1 MSVLDGAADDST
13 AVRVALRIRPQGAR
27 EKLELCRIC
36 TAVTPGEP
44 QVTIGGDR
52 SFTYDFVFDQ
62 PTPQN
67 TVYEKCVESLVDGTF
82 AGFNATVL
90 AYGQTGSGKTYT
102 MGTAF
107 DLTSSISEDEIG
119 IIPRAM
125 QHLFTSIEA
134 RKRDAKEHGL
144 IEPIFDVAVQFIEL
158 YNEDIVD
165 LLADDRSTSGG
176 LRIHETANG
185 EIFLNGVTSQ
195 PVSSPQETLA
205 VLKNGALNRTTAST
219 NMNEQSSRSH
229 AIFTMMIKQQR
240 VVVIDKPPCDSQEE
254 EPADVENT
262 CAANA
267 PSEFEIL
274 TAKFHFVDLA
284 GSERLKRT
292 GATGERAKEGI
303 SINCGLLAL
312 GNVISALG
320 GASGKV
326 THVPYRDSKLTRL
339 LQDSLGGNSRT
350 LIIACVS
357 PSDCDFVETLNTL
370 KYANRAK
377 NIKNK
382 VVANQDKSSKMISD
396 LRTRIAQLEA
406 ELADYKQGRIT
417 IGEDGVATFNDQYQ
431 ENLLL
436 HADVNQLRIRVKA
449 LQETSE
455 VLRARNVQ
463 LMVEKEEALRH
474 SAAFKRMAHE
484 NETNCEVDNHVSH
497 EEDAVSETIRHYLDE
512 LENLRSALFESQAT
526 NEQLRRQMSRLKPA
540 SSGMHACTIG
550 SMSIPSSYTSMTSA
564 PNTPTI
570 PLSNGLTSLLNATS
584 NSPSAIIEE
593 ARADIE
599 RMKRSVMEGLGE
611 STETVEDEGACVEA
625 SDQRTDGDGVATRDL
640 MGSGADEPMSRRI
653 RSESAPKESAFS
665 RDDERESDSDYED
678 DMDAA
683 ETERF
688 KLRDDLADLQAEI
701 SIKERLV
708 MELERSE
715 RRLAEVRIT
724 YEKKLT
730 ELSLRISATEA
741 ERDRVLAEM
750 ASKNALKLDSEHVKK
765 IREDYERKLNEMRA
779 EFKKLQSVERE
790 HRKMQA
796 RQAMEQQQ
804 LLKLRSELADMKKLK
819 VELMQKIKEEAKK
832 AKASELAHS
841 KKVAG
846 LEKETRKK
854 DSLIKQL
861 ENKDRQREMFL
872 KRTTEEISRLRQQ
885 NRQVNRLP
893 KSGRGLE
900 LTHSGTNLSATNRA
914 ARQAM
919 PRTAAARAR
928 LQMGPSSGMTPF
940 SAKAA
945 KNKWLTIEKNICR
958 RITQRQTV
966 QKMEEELERRVN
978 ERHAL
983 IEEIQHLEQR
993 FISTKDLSE
1002 RDLIGEQIDGC
1013 QDKMGYLQDQ
1023 ISELQNTIASVD
1035 NDNAKDSNESDSES
1049 FGNVETILEECGS
1062 VAEAKYLLQR
1072 LLAFSLEQ
1080 GFIAAKAKADHKESE
1095 ARIQQLE
1102 QEAKI
1107 NESLLSQVIE
1117 DKDIVGDVTQV
1128 LEAAQKNRSKYDSP
1142 SVVENGATNEGDAFG
1157 METASTKNSTTLADK
1172 SSNPS
1177 FNLGE
1182 KARRRTATT
1191 DELLYPIKASR
1202 SLEEIREA
1210 SDANLEGE
1218 RTRSNS
1224 PVSAEADTE
1233 CDSRPDS
1240 TCPPSTSHGHRN
1252 KSASDLRQPYNGSR
1266 IYARNAVY
1274 RSTITGVSST
1284 SKLLSLKKQS
1294 KANHSGWNRF
1304 PSTSS
1309 AYGVVTPKHD
1319 HYTEPQ
1325 NAIPTKKIGRIIP
1338 YTARTATGQRDRT
1351 AASRLLV
1358 RSHTLDGHTRGVL
1371 SVSANDTTVI
1381 TGSKDRLAKLWDL
1394 ERGIERCTLGLHQ
1407 NNVTCVRLI
1416 PNGHLAL
1423 SVSMS
1428 TVRIWDV
1435 RTEKCVYVLHSSGL
1449 ATEGDAV
1456 PPSPSRQNTV
1466 PVSETVIN
1474 AAEPDPTGR
1483 LLFTTFCGDVRIW
1496 NLEKFAA
1503 IGRLTGAA
1511 HGPRSEVSCLA
1522 VIGDYIP
1529 RVFTGS
1535 RDHYVKMYNVEPLD
1549 QVVFEARVEF
1559 NPPHY
1564 DNVTAILPYGDALF
1578 TASKDTNIMR
1588 FSMHDM
1594 KRDHLELKAHDK
1606 WILDMCLLD
1615 AGRPILTTVCK
1626 GGAVKLWDF
1635 TNTRKLRLIE
1645 ELNRAHD
1652 EAINSV
1658 AVTESSIVFTASNDT
1673 TVGLW
1678 HLSNE
1683 AR

>member
-1240 TCPPSTSHGHRN
+1240 TCPPSTSHGHR
-1252 KSASDLRQPYNGSR
+1252 
-1266 IYARNAVY
+1266 
-1274 RSTITGVSST
+1274 
-1284 SKLLSLKKQS
+1284 
-1294 KANHSGWNRF
+1294 
-1304 PSTSS
+1304 
-1309 AYGVVTPKHD
+1309 
-1319 HYTEPQ
+1319 
-1325 NAIPTKKIGRIIP
+1325 KKIGRIIP

>member
-885 NRQVNRLP
+885 NRQNRLP

-1240 TCPPSTSHGHRN
+1240 TCPPSTSHGHR
-1252 KSASDLRQPYNGSR
+1252 
-1266 IYARNAVY
+1266 
-1274 RSTITGVSST
+1274 
-1284 SKLLSLKKQS
+1284 
-1294 KANHSGWNRF
+1294 
-1304 PSTSS
+1304 
-1309 AYGVVTPKHD
+1309 
-1319 HYTEPQ
+1319 
-1325 NAIPTKKIGRIIP
+1325 KKIGRIIP